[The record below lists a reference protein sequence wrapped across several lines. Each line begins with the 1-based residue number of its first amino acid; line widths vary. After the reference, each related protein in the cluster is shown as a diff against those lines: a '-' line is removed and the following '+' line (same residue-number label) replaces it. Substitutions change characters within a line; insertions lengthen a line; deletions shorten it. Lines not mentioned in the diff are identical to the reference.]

1 MTIISIDLSDYEDDI
16 KEYYCNGNC
25 LKNYHYASKD
35 FTEQF
40 KRYIHDLDNDL
51 YVYNRPRSAELIL
64 SELKDLY
71 NRYS

>member
-1 MTIISIDLSDYEDDI
+1 MSEISVDLSNYEDDI

-25 LKNYHYASKD
+25 LNNYASKD
-35 FTEQF
+35 FTEHF
-40 KRYIHDLDNDL
+40 KKYIHELDNDL
-51 YVYNRPRSAELIL
+51 YAYNKPRSAEQIL